1 VIRNNLSTRPFY
13 NVAAVRAWLAVGVV
27 LVVLAT
33 AFNVVHVLR
42 YSNSNTELVTRAEND
57 EARAAELRRA
67 AQKLRSS
74 VDVAQVDAVSA
85 DARQAN
91 DLIDRRTFSWT
102 ELFNRFERT
111 LPADVR
117 ITAVQPTIDRDRQ
130 IHLLVTVLARTVDD
144 VNQFMENLDQT
155 RAFVD
160 LRSSSESATED
171 GQITSALDMIYKP
184 AMPGEATAQPA
195 GAAQP
200 AAAGG
205 AR

>member
-1 VIRNNLSTRPFY
+1 
-13 NVAAVRAWLAVGVV
+13 
-27 LVVLAT
+27 
-33 AFNVVHVLR
+33 
-42 YSNSNTELVTRAEND
+42 
-57 EARAAELRRA
+57 
-67 AQKLRSS
+67 
-74 VDVAQVDAVSA
+74 VDAVSA